1 MCASWSIFVARWS
14 EGLIISPS
22 LLSLALEYLD
32 VEILQRESLDVKT
45 LCVKMRP

>member
-1 MCASWSIFVARWS
+1 MCASFSIFVARWS
-14 EGLIISPS
+14 EGLIIRS